1 MENKNVESEKKM
13 ISRNS
18 GRKSIF
24 IISVAIFAVAGV
36 IVLVYLW
43 QASKEVYVDKCQIE
57 ADSVSLSSTA
67 GGRLNA
73 IYVKDGDTIR
83 ANQPIVQVGND
94 IVRSKIVGL
103 IIDAPTSVGA
113 NYAPNQTVATMIDP
127 NELRLDAKVE
137 EDKGL
142 DSIKTGQKVMF
153 TVDAF
158 GGQKYYGLVS
168 SIAPTNRASDVVFN
182 ISSAREE
189 QDFDVK
195 IRFDVSKYPELKNG
209 MSGKAWI
216 FKD

>member
-1 MENKNVESEKKM
+1 MENESVTSKNKTE
-13 ISRNS
+13 SRNS
-18 GRKSIF
+18 GHKSIF
-24 IISVAIFAVAGV
+24 VISASIFAVAGV
-36 IVLVYLW
+36 VALIYLW

-57 ADSVSLSSTA
+57 ADSVNLSSTA

-73 IYVKDGDTIR
+73 IYVKDGDTIG
-83 ANQPIVQVGND
+83 ANQLIVQVGND
-94 IVRSKIVGL
+94 IVRSKIAGL

-113 NYAPNQTVATMIDP
+113 NYAPNQTVATMINP

-137 EDKGL
+137 EDEGL
-142 DSIKTGQKVMF
+142 DSIKVGQKVIF

-158 GGQKYYGLVS
+158 GSRKYYGLVS
-168 SIAPTNRASDVVFN
+168 SIAPTSRASDVVFN

-216 FKD
+216 YKN